1 MSQEAQSAPPLPV
14 LIIDDHALISTS
26 LVIALRAAGVR
37 AERTEI
43 RDVEGVTDLIKTME
57 PGIAVVDLDLGTAP
71 DGRPLFGGDL
81 VPPLV
86 SAGWRVIVFTG
97 SYGDSH
103 VARAIAAGAD
113 GWMHKSAPLDRLLST
128 IVAASAGENVLPE
141 EQRHRLLHLHAAEQ
155 DKLRARQSVIGK
167 LTKRELQV
175 LEGLAAGKRAAAIAK
190 ESTVSLATVRA
201 QIRAILSKLDAGS
214 QLEAVAVYRA
224 HVNGSE

>member
-1 MSQEAQSAPPLPV
+1 M
-14 LIIDDHALISTS
+14 
-26 LVIALRAAGVR
+26 
-37 AERTEI
+37 
-43 RDVEGVTDLIKTME
+43 EG
-57 PGIAVVDLDLGTAP
+57 GIAVVDLDLGTAP

-86 SAGWRVIVFTG
+86 SAGWRVIIFTG